1 MIRIERNDPTYI
13 LGLIGQVVSV
23 SLETVKIV
31 RSLPP
36 LGLPADEEKVGD
48 YCGVETEGKVLGIA
62 RPMTG

>member
-23 SLETVKIV
+23 SLETVKIG

-36 LGLPADEEKVGD
+36 LGLPADEERSATTA
-48 YCGVETEGKVLGIA
+48 EW
-62 RPMTG
+62 RPKAKSWALLDP